1 MNPTAK
7 GWRFMD
13 DDVQVSWGGMIL
25 DEDDLPEE
33 ERRYRRVWDIDTDFI
48 IYEEVEDDEPSVDY
62 EEELDPN
69 AMYCYYEESD
79 YY

>member
-1 MNPTAK
+1 
-7 GWRFMD
+7 MD
-13 DDVQVSWGGMIL
+13 DEIQVSWGGVIL

-48 IYEEVEDDEPSVDY
+48 ILEEVEDGEPPAYHDDRPDEN
-62 EEELDPN
+62 L
-69 AMYCYYEESD
+69 MYGLYEESE

>member
-1 MNPTAK
+1 
-7 GWRFMD
+7 MD
-13 DDVQVSWGGMIL
+13 DDIKVSWGGVIL

-48 IYEEVEDDEPSVDY
+48 ILEEVEDDEEPDNY